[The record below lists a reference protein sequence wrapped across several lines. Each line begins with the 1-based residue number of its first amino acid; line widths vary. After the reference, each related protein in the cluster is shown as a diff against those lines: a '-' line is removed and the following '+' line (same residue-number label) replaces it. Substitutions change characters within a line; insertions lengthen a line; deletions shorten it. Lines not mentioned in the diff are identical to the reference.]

1 MAVFT
6 VTHRRR
12 ADNVCAVQ
20 TLTTPVDVEVGDTV
34 VVASVH
40 ANFDGT
46 YTVISREPYYFT
58 GKDEFGYLTFDY
70 SQSRENQ
77 ILYAH
82 NGDDLEYE
90 ASSGTVTITETCTW
104 IIDADVIA
112 WLGIDSATANDTAF
126 ITTCRQAANAWA
138 FRKREQAGYTD
149 VLATAPS
156 ADVKLGTIMY
166 AATLYRERG
175 SVDSFASFDSMVAGG
190 VPSMSL
196 GRIMQLLGINR
207 SQVA

>member
-20 TLTTPVDVEVGDTV
+20 TLTTPVNVETGDTI

-58 GKDEFGYLTFDY
+58 GKDEYGYLTFDY

-90 ASSGTVTITETCTW
+90 AASGTVTITESCTW
-104 IIDADVIA
+104 IADADVTA

-126 ITTCRQAANAWA
+126 ITTCRQAANAWC

-149 VLATAPS
+149 SLTTVPS

-175 SVDSFASFDSMVAGG
+175 AVDSFASFDAIAVGAVPNLSM
-190 VPSMSL
+190 